1 MALNKEEINTNT
13 TPSNDDYLTV
23 SALNAYLKAKFDRD
37 PYLMDVYLQ
46 GEISNFRLRSKTQYF
61 SLKDDNAKISAI
73 MFANA
78 FSRLKFRPEEGMKV
92 LVHGRVSLYPRYGE
106 YSIYINSMTPAGLGS
121 LYLAY
126 EQLKKKLA
134 AEGLFSRPKKP
145 LSRFPK
151 RIAVVTSPTG
161 AVIRDI
167 ITTTRRRF
175 PIAQIVLYPAQV
187 QGEAAVDDVA
197 RQIRRVSENGSFDT
211 LIVGRGGGSIEDL
224 QAFNSEP
231 VARQIAACPIPVI
244 SSVGHETDT
253 TIADLVADARAATPT
268 AAAEYAV
275 PDLRDVLA
283 EINDDRTR
291 LANAVSAQI
300 KLDSQRLNKLTN
312 SYIFQQPERLYD
324 GYVQRL
330 DGLMERLTHS
340 TQITVNHAQSAL
352 TTLQGRLRAASPLP
366 NVHAGQQRVAQLKKR
381 LTTAETNRIQ
391 NEHQRVNSEIKQLDA
406 LSPLKIMTRGY
417 SYVSRNGHVVSGTKQ
432 LKKGDNVTL
441 HFSDGSAQ
449 ASINDVKENK

>member
-1 MALNKEEINTNT
+1 MALNDNSST
-13 TPSNDDYLTV
+13 TLQNDNYLTV
-23 SALNAYLKAKFDRD
+23 SALSAYLKAKFDRD

-46 GEISNFRLRSKTQYF
+46 GEISNFRLRTKTQYF

-73 MFANA
+73 MFASA
-78 FSRLKFRPEEGMKV
+78 FSKLKFRPEEGMKV

-106 YSIYINSMTPAGLGS
+106 YSIYISSMTPAGVGN

-134 AEGLFSRPKKP
+134 AEGLFSAPKKP
-145 LSRFPK
+145 LVRFPK

-175 PIAQIVLYPAQV
+175 PLAQIVLYPAQV
-187 QGEAAVDDVA
+187 QGEAAVDDVS
-197 RQIRRVSENGSFDT
+197 RQIKRVSENGTFDT

-275 PDLRDVLA
+275 PDLRDVLTQV
-283 EINDDRTR
+283 NDDASR
-291 LANAVSAQI
+291 LVNAVSAQV
-300 KLDSQRLNKLTN
+300 KMASQRLNKLTS

-330 DGLMERLTHS
+330 DGLVERLSHT
-340 TQITVNHAQSAL
+340 TQTQL
-352 TTLQGRLRAASPLP
+352 TKTEAVMNSLHGRLMAASPLP
-366 NVHAGQQRVAQLKKR
+366 DVHADTQRLLQLKKR
-381 LTTAETNRIQ
+381 L
-391 NEHQRVNSEIKQLDA
+391 VNSESSRLKSERQNLNGKMSQLDA

-417 SYVSRNGHVVSGTKQ
+417 SYVSRDGHVVSGTGQ
-432 LKKGDNVTL
+432 LKAGDAVTL
-441 HFSDGSAQ
+441 HFTDGNAQ
-449 ASINDVKENK
+449 ATIDKVEEKDQ

>member
-1 MALNKEEINTNT
+1 MNKEING
-13 TPSNDDYLTV
+13 PGRKVDHSNYLTV
-23 SALNAYLKAKFDRD
+23 SALSAYLKAKFDRD
-37 PYLMDVYLQ
+37 PYLVDVYVE
-46 GEISNFRLRSKTQYF
+46 GEISNFRLRTKTQYF
-61 SLKDDNAKISAI
+61 SLKDDQTKISAI

-92 LVHGRVSLYPRYGE
+92 LAHGRVSLYPRYGE
-106 YSIYINSMTPAGLGS
+106 YSIYINSMTPAGVGD

-134 AEGLFSRPKKP
+134 QEGLFNRPKRALP
-145 LSRFPK
+145 RFPK

-175 PIAQIVLYPAQV
+175 PLTQIVLYPAQV
-187 QGEAAVDDVA
+187 QGQAAVDDVA
-197 RQIRRVSENGSFDT
+197 RQIKRVSENGTFDT

-275 PDLRDVLA
+275 PNLSDVLA
-283 EINDDRTR
+283 QINDDQTR
-291 LANAVSAQI
+291 LANAVGAQI
-300 KLDSQRLNKLTN
+300 KLDSQRLNKLMN
-312 SYIFQQPERLYD
+312 SYIFRQPDRLYD

-330 DGLMERLTHS
+330 DNLVERLIHCTQ
-340 TQITVNHAQSAL
+340 TQINAAQTDISRL
-352 TTLQGRLRAASPLP
+352 SGRLQAVSPLP
-366 NVHAGQQRVAQLKKR
+366 TVHGQMQAVAQLKKR
-381 LTTAETNRIQ
+381 LAIAETNYLTRQRQQLTARI
-391 NEHQRVNSEIKQLDA
+391 NQLDA
-406 LSPLKIMTRGY
+406 LSPLKVMTRGY
-417 SYVSRNGHVVSGTKQ
+417 SYVTRHDHVISGAKQ
-432 LKKGDNVTL
+432 LHSGDQVTL
-441 HFSDGSAQ
+441 HFSDGVAA
-449 ASINDVKENK
+449 ASVSDVKEKK